1 MNAKPIVTV
10 LAGDRPVV
18 GLEKLQEHA
27 EFRITD
33 IEGLGAA
40 LSGTEVLYM
49 WDFFAE
55 GLQDVWPNAD
65 ALKWIHVPAAG
76 VDKLLFPELVESDVV
91 VTNARGIFD
100 RPMAEFVLAGILHFA
115 KGFGLAGEL
124 QRRRQWKS
132 WPTTEVAGARVLVA
146 GTGSIGRCTAKLL
159 RAVGMDVDGM
169 GRTARTGDRDFGTVH
184 ASADFAKV
192 AGGYDYVV
200 LAAPLTSA
208 TERMVSRPVL
218 EAMKP
223 SAVLV
228 NVGRGRLVDQDAL
241 VQALQAGRLGGAV
254 LDVFETEPLPQDHK
268 LWQLDNVLVT
278 PHMSGDSQNWLDEL
292 AAQFESNFHAWRQG
306 KPLANVVDKRLG
318 FVPWDR

>member
-10 LAGDRPVV
+10 LAGDRPVI

-27 EFRITD
+27 ELRITD
-33 IEGLGAA
+33 IEGLEAA
-40 LSGTEVLYM
+40 LSGAEVLYL

-55 GLQDVWPNAD
+55 GLQDVWHSVD

-100 RPMAEFVLAGILHFA
+100 RPMAEFVLGGILHAA
-115 KGFGLAGEL
+115 KGFGLAGER
-124 QRRRQWKS
+124 QRRQQWES

-146 GTGSIGRCTAKLL
+146 GTGSIGRCTARLL
-159 RAVGMDVDGM
+159 RAVGMEVDGL
-169 GRTARTGDRDFGTVH
+169 GRTARTGDPDFGTVH
-184 ASADFAKV
+184 ASADFAQV
-192 AGGYDYVV
+192 AGEYDYVV
-200 LAAPLTSA
+200 LAAPLTTA
-208 TERMVSRPVL
+208 TERMASRTVL

-223 SAVLV
+223 SAVLI

-241 VQALQAGRLGGAV
+241 VQALCTGRLGGAV
-254 LDVFETEPLPQDHK
+254 LDVFETEPLPQSHA

-306 KPLANVVDKRLG
+306 KPMANVVDKRLG
-318 FVPWDR
+318 FVPRDH